1 MSRRPDRHEAADL
14 AVLALAVVFLLL
26 IALGAL

>member
-1 MSRRPDRHEAADL
+1 MSRRPDRHEVVDL
-14 AVLALAVVFLLL
+14 AVLALAVVFVLL